1 MEITTLI
8 IIFAVIV
15 VILGSIIALVW
26 WHLADVVFPGTA
38 EKTGQRIFRFGKRA
52 KEPPAKARVIEFDEN
67 KTRD

>member
-8 IIFAVIV
+8 IIFAIIV

-26 WHLADVVFPGTA
+26 WHLADVIFPGTA

-52 KEPPAKARVIEFDEN
+52 KEPPASPRVIEFDEP
-67 KTRD
+67 RSRE